1 MTEAR
6 REICL
11 LVLFIASGHY
21 WVNKKM
27 YTKEVMKKKYQK
39 NKIKLL
45 QKNPWYCFDFGRLSI
60 TQCLLNYFKKYEWKI
75 IISFHWQ
82 ILWKFCYSVSLE
94 RSSSFDKYCLSE
106 F

>member
-27 YTKEVMKKKYQK
+27 YTKEVMKKKIPK
-39 NKIKLL
+39 
-45 QKNPWYCFDFGRLSI
+45 
-60 TQCLLNYFKKYEWKI
+60 E
-75 IISFHWQ
+75 
-82 ILWKFCYSVSLE
+82 
-94 RSSSFDKYCLSE
+94 
-106 F
+106 